1 MRASILWVSCVI
13 VTRHDIRE
21 AAWSVFPLCHLFLPN
36 VICRLVKVGFFLF
49 QQKLEEGDD
58 VICVFLQ
65 RSGIAVGI
73 SQADL
78 RSLLCQVSFDHRL
91 TTFSWL
97 PSCEYVILDWSKLK
111 KPNVFVASTSGES
124 LLTSLFAFW
133 LISIRVNPWRAQ
145 PFAQI
150 KFKSWK
156 SWLICTILQF
166 SAFESNNK
174 GNNRYRKVRNCFGV
188 AKTLIT

>member
-1 MRASILWVSCVI
+1 MERRYFGYPVWLSRVTTFVRLYGLSYHCAILSY
-13 VTRHDIRE
+13 RK
-21 AAWSVFPLCHLFLPN
+21 

-65 RSGIAVGI
+65 RSGITVGLT
-73 SQADL
+73 QADL
-78 RSLLCQVSFDHRL
+78 RSLLCEVSFDHRL
-91 TTFSWL
+91 TTFS
-97 PSCEYVILDWSKLK
+97 CEYVILDCSKQK
-111 KPNVFVASTSGES
+111 KQNVFVASTSGES

-156 SWLICTILQF
+156 SWLICTVLQF

-174 GNNRYRKVRNCFGV
+174 GNNRYRKMRNCFGV

>member
-1 MRASILWVSCVI
+1 MILRLCRIKYLLVKVRTLKRILLLITLSYRVYEKGRSERLWDLLESRNLLVSCASVLILWVSCVI
-13 VTRHDIRE
+13 VTRHDVRE
-21 AAWSVFPLCHLFLPN
+21 AAWSVLPLCHLFLPK

-73 SQADL
+73 TQADL

-97 PSCEYVILDWSKLK
+97 PSCE
-111 KPNVFVASTSGES
+111 
-124 LLTSLFAFW
+124 
-133 LISIRVNPWRAQ
+133 
-145 PFAQI
+145 
-150 KFKSWK
+150 
-156 SWLICTILQF
+156 
-166 SAFESNNK
+166 
-174 GNNRYRKVRNCFGV
+174 
-188 AKTLIT
+188 

>member
-73 SQADL
+73 TQADL
-78 RSLLCQVSFDHRL
+78 RSLLCQVSFDYRL

-97 PSCEYVILDWSKLK
+97 PSCE
-111 KPNVFVASTSGES
+111 
-124 LLTSLFAFW
+124 
-133 LISIRVNPWRAQ
+133 
-145 PFAQI
+145 
-150 KFKSWK
+150 
-156 SWLICTILQF
+156 
-166 SAFESNNK
+166 
-174 GNNRYRKVRNCFGV
+174 
-188 AKTLIT
+188 